1 VPSPSRLS
9 NSKKI
14 WSPNSDVAQQLS
26 QVWINLQ
33 NEGIVSG
40 QKTFLE
46 IPMIQISMKNDSVKD
61 IIQKMVLESPGWKW
75 QFNNRQKHFKLDS
88 LNQLRNMKMNTLLV
102 YGEYSPEFYHKAMK
116 TISEYMPNLK

>member
-1 VPSPSRLS
+1 
-9 NSKKI
+9 
-14 WSPNSDVAQQLS
+14 
-26 QVWINLQ
+26 
-33 NEGIVSG
+33 
-40 QKTFLE
+40 
-46 IPMIQISMKNDSVKD
+46 MKNDSVKD

-116 TISEYMPNLK
+116 TISEYMPNSQIHMLKGSSHFLSLENSNDFNQILYNFMRELKL